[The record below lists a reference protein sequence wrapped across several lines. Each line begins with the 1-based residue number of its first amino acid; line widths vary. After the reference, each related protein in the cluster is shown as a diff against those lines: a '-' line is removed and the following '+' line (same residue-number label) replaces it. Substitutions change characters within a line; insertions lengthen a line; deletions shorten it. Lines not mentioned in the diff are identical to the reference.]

1 MGLSPLLGARSL
13 QMETLCA
20 WSAERETAV
29 RRARRTAAAVKTRG
43 ERERER
49 ERERDVDVLL
59 FVDIHILHLFA
70 VWFIA
75 GRFCE
80 SLRPPLVLFF
90 DRPFTTVD
98 RR

>member
-1 MGLSPLLGARSL
+1 MGLSPLLARALSPNGDALRVERREGDSGAEGKTNRSCS
-13 QMETLCA
+13 QDE
-20 WSAERETAV
+20 
-29 RRARRTAAAVKTRG
+29 G
-43 ERERER
+43 GER